1 MTAATPA
8 AGSSWDVL
16 AASPSCL
23 AGLRCA
29 VRPACSSCRPPS
41 RVRLSM
47 TWPGFSEAVTTPSC
61 VGSCNL
67 QPVKAA
73 VWGARRLDRG
83 HDLRPGRPAS
93 HTAPP
98 ASPCGHARWLIGQLV
113 DESCFVKA
121 PLRDAGEP
129 PPVIPRVTGDRR
141 CAQADRC
148 GRDDLPVAYDGQ
160 YRTTGYRRLMGVDAT
175 PARQSAPVAPGSYL
189 PHSTGR
195 TARPPSTLAAETA

>member
-16 AASPSCL
+16 AAPPSCL

-41 RVRLSM
+41 RVRLST

-141 CAQADRC
+141 CAQANRC
-148 GRDDLPVAYDGQ
+148 GRDDLSS
-160 YRTTGYRRLMGVDAT
+160 RLRRAIPDYWVSQVDGVDAT
-175 PARQSAPVAPGSYL
+175 PARQPAPVAPGSYL
-189 PHSTGR
+189 PHSTGK
-195 TARPPSTLAAETA
+195 TARPPSTLAAKTA